1 MKKLILSMAAI
12 ILVFGVCT
20 APALAANLG
29 DAFGEPLEN
38 VAHDAGYDDDVQPEV
53 LVGRV
58 IRIALSFLGVIF
70 FVLML
75 YGGFLWMT
83 AAGNEDRVTKAKNLI
98 IAAVTG
104 MIIVLASYAIS
115 YFILRELSDQLLDET
130 PSQVVPDDEIDF
142 I

>member
-1 MKKLILSMAAI
+1 MKKI
-12 ILVFGVCT
+12 ILTMIAVILIFGYT
-20 APALAANLG
+20 APVQAANLS
-29 DAFGEPLEN
+29 DAFGKPLED
-38 VAHDAGYDDDVQPEV
+38 VAHDAGYKDDVQPEV
-53 LVGRV
+53 LIGRV
-58 IRIALSFLGVIF
+58 IRIALSFLGVVF

-115 YFILRELSDQLLDET
+115 FFILRELSDQLLDET
-130 PSQVVPDDEIDF
+130 PGEIEYDDDINY